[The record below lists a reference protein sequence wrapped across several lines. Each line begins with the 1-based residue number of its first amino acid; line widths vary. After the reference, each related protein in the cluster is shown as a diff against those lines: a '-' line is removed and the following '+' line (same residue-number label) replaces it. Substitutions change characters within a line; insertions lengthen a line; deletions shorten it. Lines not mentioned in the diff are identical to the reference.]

1 MSTGIFSIGVSGL
14 SAAQLGLLTTEHNVV
29 NANTPGYTRQTTVQA
44 SNVAINTGAGAIG
57 QGVHVQTIKRL
68 YDQYLTSQVN
78 SAQTQVSQL
87 DAFYSQITQVTTMLA
102 DPNAG
107 LSPAL
112 QDFFAGVQD
121 VASNPSLLPSRQ
133 SMISSAQTMAARF
146 QNLDAA
152 LSQMAEDLNGRITDA
167 VSQINTYAS
176 QIADINQRIIVS
188 EAGYGQPANDLQD
201 QRDQLIAEINK
212 FIKVSTSTNSNGS
225 YNVFVGNGQQ
235 LVVGTQVLTM
245 TATAST
251 SDPTKIVVGLKTAG
265 GSQQL
270 PESLITGG
278 ELGGLISFR
287 NNTLGVAQNELGR
300 IATSLALTFNAQH
313 QLGQDLQ
320 GHILED
326 GADFVGDFFTIA
338 DPKLIA
344 NSKNTGSGSL
354 SVDFSRFLP
363 PGDPDFSGNFAPSAP
378 DFSGNFYTN
387 LGNSNYQVAFGAGG
401 TYTVTRLTD
410 NVQIKSGTGPGVLS
424 FEGLKL
430 TISTVGAA
438 GDSFLIQPVVDA
450 AKNIDVN
457 ARIAA
462 DPRLVAVAA
471 PVSTAPTITNM
482 GSMVLSQ
489 GVVGQGYSV
498 AGLPV
503 TATATAT
510 TLDGVPGVWTAVYSD
525 GTSTSGPG
533 NISLLNGSA
542 KLSKISFSGMSFD
555 VTGTPSV
562 GDSFT
567 FKRNKD
573 PVQNTIAVQDSR
585 NALLLA
591 KLQTQNT
598 VAGGTATFQS
608 AYASIVAD
616 SGIQAREAKVR
627 LGAQTS
633 VLNQAIAARESLS
646 GVNLDEEA
654 ANLMKFQQAYQA
666 ASKILE
672 VGNTLFD
679 TILALGR

>member
-78 SAQTQVSQL
+78 SAQTQVSEL

-152 LSQMAEDLNGRITDA
+152 LSEMADQVNGRISDA

-201 QRDQLIAEINK
+201 QRDQLIAEVNK
-212 FIKVSTSTNSNGS
+212 FIKVSTSTNSNGTF
-225 YNVFVGNGQQ
+225 NVFIGNGQQ
-235 LVVGTQVLTM
+235 LVVGTQVLSM

-265 GSQQL
+265 GTQQL

-300 IATSLALTFNAQH
+300 VATSLALTFNAQH

-320 GHILED
+320 GNILGD
-326 GADFVGDFFTIA
+326 TNFIGDFFTIA

-344 NSKNTGSGSL
+344 NSKNAGSGSL
-354 SVDFSRFLP
+354 SVAFAPIS
-363 PGDPDFSGNFAPSAP
+363 APSAP

-387 LGNSNYQVAFGAGG
+387 LGNSNYQVAFGAAGA
-401 TYTVTRLTD
+401 YTITRLTD
-410 NVQIKSGTGPGVLS
+410 NAQIASGTGAGVVS
-424 FEGLKL
+424 FEGLNL
-430 TISTVGAA
+430 TISAVGNA
-438 GDSFLIQPVVDA
+438 GDSFVIQPVVDA

-471 PVSTAPTITNM
+471 PVSSAPAQTNM

-489 GVVGQGYSV
+489 GIVGQGYSA

-503 TATATAT
+503 SVTATAT
-510 TLDGVPGVWTAVYSD
+510 TLNGVPGAWTAVYSD
-525 GTSTSGPG
+525 GSSSTGPG
-533 NISLLNGSA
+533 NISLLNGAA

-555 VTGTPSV
+555 ITGTPAV
-562 GDSFT
+562 GDSFSIT
-567 FKRNKD
+567 RN
-573 PVQNTIAVQDSR
+573 TGGVQDSR

-627 LGAQTS
+627 LSAQTS
-633 VLNQAIAARESLS
+633 VLNQAVATRESLS

-654 ANLMKFQQAYQA
+654 ANLMKYQQAYQA
-666 ASKILE
+666 ASKILQ